1 MREDVTS
8 VEVLCIV
15 VQCSSCIKLWGS
27 GVNLLGKCMSVVVPY
42 VPKCKTAL
50 I

>member
-1 MREDVTS
+1 VWEEVTS
-8 VEVLCIV
+8 LEVLCIV
-15 VQCSSCIKLWGS
+15 VQCSSCIKVWEN

-42 VPKCKTAL
+42 IPECKTAL